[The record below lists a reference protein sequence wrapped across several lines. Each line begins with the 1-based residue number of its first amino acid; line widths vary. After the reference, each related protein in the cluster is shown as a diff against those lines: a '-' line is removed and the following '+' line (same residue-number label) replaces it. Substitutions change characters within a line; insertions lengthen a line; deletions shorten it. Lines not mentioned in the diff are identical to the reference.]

1 MPWDDD
7 EAMLADAVIDAFGV
21 AVEYLRDTPGAYDP
35 ATGIR
40 APAATD
46 STPISAVRGRSRTD
60 LAGDAKRRVEL
71 VAWTIRAADLSADP
85 RPGDRIAREGLV
97 YTITAVERSLD
108 ANAWELRTRRSI
120 D

>member
-7 EAMLADAVIDAFGV
+7 EAMLAESVVDAFGV
-21 AVEYLRDTPGAYDP
+21 AADYLRDTPGAYDP
-35 ATGIR
+35 ATGTR
-40 APAATD
+40 APAATA
-46 STPISAVRGRSRTD
+46 TTAIAAVRGRSRTE

-71 VAWTIRAADLSADP
+71 VAWTIRAADLADAP
-85 RPGDRIAREGLV
+85 RVGDRLARGGLV

-108 ANAWELRTRRSI
+108 GNAWELRTRRSI